1 MLFRE
6 FLRAP
11 TSVAT
16 ITASSTAL
24 VTAMLTPLPLDGDP
38 VVVELGA
45 GTGRVTDELV
55 RRLAG
60 RGRHLA
66 VELNPALA
74 DRLADRHPG
83 VTVVCADAGT
93 LPDVLRDHGLDHV
106 DIVSSL
112 LPWVAYAHA
121 PIPDLA
127 AAALGPE
134 GTFTQVSLV
143 PTKWMPPARR
153 QERDLRAR
161 FAEFT
166 ISPTVWSNLPPARVL
181 IARRPRRPSP
191 SSTGRPYGFA
201 PGERQHERETHRRP
215 RVPRPRRSRMRHR
228 RTHPGRGNG
237 LNRPALHDRRHRP
250 GAVPARRPDR
260 DG

>member
-16 ITASSTAL
+16 VTASSDAL
-24 VTAMLTPLPLDGDP
+24 VAAMVDPLPLDGEP

-55 RRLAG
+55 RRLDG

-66 VELNPALA
+66 VELNPELA
-74 DRLADRHPG
+74 RQLTARHPG

-93 LPDVLRDHGLDHV
+93 LPGILREHGLDRV
-106 DIVSSL
+106 DVVSSL
-112 LPWVAYAHA
+112 LPWVAWAHA
-121 PIPDLA
+121 PIAELA
-127 AAALGPE
+127 AAALAPE

-143 PTKWMPPARR
+143 PTKWLPPARR

-166 ISPTVWSNLPPARVL
+166 ISPTVWPNLPPARVL
-181 IARRPRRPSP
+181 RGRRPL
-191 SSTGRPYGFA
+191 A
-201 PGERQHERETHRRP
+201 
-215 RVPRPRRSRMRHR
+215 PRPR
-228 RTHPGRGNG
+228 P
-237 LNRPALHDRRHRP
+237 
-250 GAVPARRPDR
+250 
-260 DG
+260 

>member
-16 ITASSTAL
+16 VTASSDAL
-24 VTAMLTPLPLDGDP
+24 VAAMAAPLPLDGDP

-60 RGRHLA
+60 RGRHIA

-74 DRLADRHPG
+74 QRLAARHPG

-93 LPDVLRDHGLDHV
+93 LPAVLRDHGLDHV
-106 DIVSSL
+106 DVVSSL
-112 LPWVAYAHA
+112 LPWVAWAHA
-121 PIPDLA
+121 PIADLA
-127 AAALGPE
+127 AAALAPT
-134 GTFTQVSLV
+134 GTFTQVSLW

-166 ISPTVWSNLPPARVL
+166 ISPTVWPNLPPARVL
-181 IARRPRRPSP
+181 IGRRPI
-191 SSTGRPYGFA
+191 
-201 PGERQHERETHRRP
+201 
-215 RVPRPRRSRMRHR
+215 V
-228 RTHPGRGNG
+228 
-237 LNRPALHDRRHRP
+237 
-250 GAVPARRPDR
+250 
-260 DG
+260 